1 MKVVVNKKKPQAK
14 AAELFKK
21 LIILLYY
28 KKERQF
34 MRTVERL
41 QKIKA
46 LDRYIES
53 QLDKIDRL
61 ESQALKVTSGAMKT
75 DMVKGRERKAKDD
88 LYTELITE
96 KEELKQFVAEAIKE
110 RREFRRQI
118 ASIKDIEARMLLQ
131 MVYIDQL
138 GIWQICDR
146 LAFSRATYYVKLRQA
161 EKHLD

>member
-1 MKVVVNKKKPQAK
+1 
-14 AAELFKK
+14 
-21 LIILLYY
+21 
-28 KKERQF
+28 

-41 QKIKA
+41 HKIKA

-53 QLDKIDRL
+53 QLDKIERL
-61 ESQALKVTSGAMKT
+61 ESQALKVTSGSMQI
-75 DMVKGRERKAKDD
+75 DMVQGGERKAKDD
-88 LYTELITE
+88 LYTELIIE

-118 ASIKDIEARMLLQ
+118 ASIKDIEARMMLQ

-138 GIWQICDR
+138 GIWQICEK
-146 LAFSRATYYVKLRQA
+146 LEISKATYYVKLRQA